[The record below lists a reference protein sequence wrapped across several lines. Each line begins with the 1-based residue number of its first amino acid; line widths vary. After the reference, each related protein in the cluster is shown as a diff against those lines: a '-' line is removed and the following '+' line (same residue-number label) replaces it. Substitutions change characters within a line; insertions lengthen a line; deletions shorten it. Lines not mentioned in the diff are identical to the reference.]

1 MYPSAPTVSL
11 TIIGIVVV
19 NSILLR
25 DELEDFAS
33 AVAFEA
39 IGVAAALTV
48 GGNIAV
54 GPDFGEGVCVFFA
67 KVGGGDGV
75 KSL

>member
-1 MYPSAPTVSL
+1 MSL
-11 TIIGIVVV
+11 TVVGIVVV
-19 NSILLR
+19 DSILLG

-48 GGNIAV
+48 GRNIAV
-54 GPDFGEGVCVFFA
+54 GPDFGEGVRVLFA
-67 KVGGGDGV
+67 EVGGGDGV